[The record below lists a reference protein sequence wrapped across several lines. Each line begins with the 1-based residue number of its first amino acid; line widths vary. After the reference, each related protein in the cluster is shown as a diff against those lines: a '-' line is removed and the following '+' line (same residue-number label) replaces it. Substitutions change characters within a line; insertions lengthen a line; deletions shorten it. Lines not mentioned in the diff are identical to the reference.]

1 MPVSVTDIEVR
12 IGRAFEGAEKP
23 QVEAFIQDASALI
36 RDYCGSR
43 YSEDAP
49 GIRAVL
55 CSEVI
60 RWLSVQPG
68 IVSERVGDIEV
79 QFGSTSSVQQ
89 LSPAARA
96 SLKRYRRKLGTVALT
111 RHEGADDSLL

>member
-1 MPVSVTDIEVR
+1 MPVSVTDIEIR
-12 IGRAFEGAEKP
+12 MGRAFEESERP
-23 QVEAFIQDASALI
+23 RVEAFITDADALI

-43 YSEDAP
+43 YDEVSPA
-49 GIRAVL
+49 IRAVL

-68 IVSERVGDIEV
+68 IVSERTGDMQVEY
-79 QFGSTSSVQQ
+79 GAASSAQS

-96 SLKRYRRKLGTVALT
+96 SLRRYRRQLGSIPLT
-111 RHEGADDSLL
+111 R